1 MANRTS
7 RHQKP
12 GDKNLKGKKS
22 KSFCPCCDNVI
33 NHKEKV
39 LIKELEKEKYEDV

>member
-1 MANRTS
+1 MANRS
-7 RHQKP
+7 PRYQKP

-22 KSFCPCCDNVI
+22 KNFCPCCDKVI

-39 LIKELEKEKYEDV
+39 LIKELEKEKNEDV